1 MSTGAPIIG
10 IDLGTTYTAVAV
22 VQEGRPRL
30 VTRNGERLLPSV
42 VGISPQGKW
51 LVGTPAQN
59 QYVFSPENTVRSIK
73 RLMGSAERITI
84 GKHILTPQEVSA
96 FILHEIKAVA
106 ESALQQPV
114 RQAVITVPAY
124 FSDAQRQATRDAGEI
139 AGLEVV
145 RIINEPT
152 AAALAYGLNRA
163 DDQLVLVYDL
173 GGGTFDVSLVEL
185 TAGVVEVRAS
195 HGDTRLGGDDFDAR
209 LAQHLARRF
218 AADYGLDLLA
228 SRHAAARLLRAAE
241 QAKITLSDH
250 PFAHVCEEFV
260 SEVPLEAGGEGRVR
274 SGGAGADPS
283 GSPVHMDC
291 EVSRKEFEALI
302 RDLLQRTLDSVDHVL
317 KDAGL
322 APNDIDRVLLVGG
335 SSRIPLV
342 WQLLAEHTG
351 REPQLAINPEEAV
364 ALGAAIQAAIIAG
377 QPIGAVLVDV
387 TPFSLGI
394 EIAAQMGSSIVPD
407 IYRPIIRRNT
417 VIPTTREEV
426 FRTVYPGQDVV
437 EVAVYQGEH
446 PVASHNRLLGRFRVT
461 DLQPETPGDPARVTV
476 AFDMDVNGILRV
488 QATDRK
494 TGQQKAI
501 TVTATSERL
510 SADEISRATANVVAW
525 LADEDSA
532 TDSHE
537 FEPDEAAVMLRR
549 AHQLLEAGTLDAE
562 RAEPLQ
568 LKVEEVEQAQHD
580 GDRAGLARRLDE
592 LIDLLFELEA

>member
-1 MSTGAPIIG
+1 MSTDAPIIG
-10 IDLGTTYTAVAV
+10 IDLGTTYTAAAV
-22 VQEGRPRL
+22 VQDGRPRL
-30 VTRNGERLLPSV
+30 ITRDGERLLPSV
-42 VGISPQGKW
+42 VGVSPQGKW
-51 LVGTPAQN
+51 LVGTPAHN

-84 GKHILTPQEVSA
+84 GKHTLTPQEVSA
-96 FILHEIKAVA
+96 FILHEIKAIA
-106 ESALQQPV
+106 ESALQQTV

-195 HGDTRLGGDDFDAR
+195 HGDTRLGGDDFDTR

-218 AADYGLDLLA
+218 VAESGVDLLA
-228 SRHAAARLLRAAE
+228 RPHAAARLLRAAE

-250 PFAHVCEEFV
+250 PFARVCEEFV
-260 SEVPLEAGGEGRVR
+260 GEIPVQGLRGGGMPVR
-274 SGGAGADPS
+274 RGEQVGGSA
-283 GSPVHMDC
+283 VHLDC
-291 EVSRKEFEALI
+291 EVSRREFEALI
-302 RDLLQRTLDSVDHVL
+302 RDLLQRTLDSVDRVL

-322 APNDIDRVLLVGG
+322 APNDIDRILLVGG
-335 SSRIPLV
+335 SARIPLV

-394 EIAAQMGSSIVPD
+394 EIATQMGGTIVPD

-417 VIPTTREEV
+417 VIPATREEV

-446 PVASHNRLLGRFRVT
+446 PIASHNRFLGRFRVT
-461 DLQPETPGDPARVTV
+461 DLQAETPGDPARVTV
-476 AFDMDVNGILRV
+476 AFDMDVNGMLRV

-501 TVTATSERL
+501 TVTANSERL
-510 SADEISRATANVVAW
+510 SADEISRAAANVAAL
-525 LADEDSA
+525 LAAEDSVA
-532 TDSHE
+532 DDE
-537 FEPDEAAVMLRR
+537 FEPDEVAVMLRR
-549 AHQLLEAGTLDAE
+549 AHQRLEAGTLEAE

-568 LKVEEVEQAQHD
+568 LKVEEVEQALRD
-580 GDRAGLARRLDE
+580 GDREVLALRLDE
-592 LIDLLFELEA
+592 LVDVLFELEA